1 MKTPSDDTKA
11 PLVDELLGLE
21 KQRLSGV
28 RLDEASKGRY
38 RELVR
43 SLFGGADDDRRRFVR
58 VDAYRPARIQV
69 DGSELHAQVTSLS
82 VGGLFLHTNDADPSL
97 VGREVD
103 VVVELRHVE
112 QRPISLRAKVC
123 RVASGLD
130 EAPGFGVQLVDLPPE
145 QRDSLAE
152 QLKEQ
157 LLSAL
162 QTSEEQYRFF
172 FEHSA
177 DVALL
182 LDRRSRVQQVSEAG
196 ASLLGA
202 TRATLAGVGFDAL
215 VALED
220 LPRAQEALEKLEEQ
234 DSVRLEIDLLDDRR
248 ERIPVLAT
256 FQAVRAHSLCVGSI
270 VAADDLR
277 ERKRR
282 EQEQRTLERRLFQM
296 DKLATL
302 GQVTAGIA
310 HDINN
315 PLAYMLSNL
324 TILEQNLG
332 AVVESVDAAKSG
344 RVASLPAEALEPL
357 DGSLAELIGDSLEGC
372 RRIRDIIK
380 QLRDFS
386 RVDNSAE
393 IPVDVNAAIDA
404 SIQVIRNLIDH
415 HCRLERDYAAALP
428 RTLCNFGRFSQVVLN
443 LLSNAVKAFEGRDRD
458 HNSIRVTTRQTEAGI
473 VVSVTDNGRGIA
485 PELRSRILEP
495 FFTTRAQSGGT
506 GLGLAIVQ
514 DNVRMLGGA
523 LELESALGKGT
534 TFSFTLP
541 LRAPPPEKMRPPSGP
556 PSSPARRRRVLIVD
570 DDPAVLRSYKR
581 LLGARYEVVPTPSA
595 ERALELVGQQHFDAI
610 LCDLM
615 MPGMTGVEFHR
626 SLSGKDPEAAR
637 HTILMTGGV
646 FEKGD
651 HDALAEL
658 DVLVLTKPV
667 DPEELL
673 EALSSV
679 VVD

>member
-1 MKTPSDDTKA
+1 MKTRSADTKA
-11 PLVDELLGLE
+11 PLVEELLGLE

-28 RLDEASKGRY
+28 RLDEAAQSRY

-58 VDAYRPARIQV
+58 VDAHRPARIQV
-69 DGSELHAQVTSLS
+69 DGSELPAQVTSMS

-123 RVASGLD
+123 RVASD
-130 EAPGFGVQLVDLPPE
+130 PNEAPGFGVELVELAPE
-145 QRDSLAE
+145 QRDSLAD

-182 LDRRSRVQQVSEAG
+182 LDRRGCVQQVSEAG

-202 TRATLAGVGFDAL
+202 TRETLTGVGFDAL

-234 DSVRLEIDLLDDRR
+234 DSVRLEIDLLDDKR

-282 EQEQRTLERRLFQM
+282 EQEQRTMERRLFQM

-332 AVVESVDAAKSG
+332 AVVESVDAARDG
-344 RVASLPAEALEPL
+344 RIAKASPEALEAL
-357 DGSLAELIGDSLEGC
+357 DGSLPELIGDSLEGC
-372 RRIRDIIK
+372 RRIRDIIR

-386 RVDNSAE
+386 RVDSSAE
-393 IPVDVNAAIDA
+393 IAVDVNAAIDA
-404 SIQVIRNLIDH
+404 SIQVIRNLVDH
-415 HCRLERDYAAALP
+415 QCQLERDYTPDLP
-428 RTLCNFGRFSQVVLN
+428 RTLCNFGRLSQVVLN
-443 LLSNAVKAFEGRDRD
+443 LLSNAVKSFERRNRE
-458 HNSIRVTTRQTEAGI
+458 HNKIHVATRQSDSGI
-473 VVSVTDNGRGIA
+473 VISVTDNGRGIA

-514 DNVRMLGGA
+514 DNVRMLGGT
-523 LELESALGKGT
+523 LEIESALGEGT
-534 TFSFTLP
+534 RFSFTLP
-541 LRAPPPEKMRPPSGP
+541 IRTPAPERETAPSSR
-556 PSSPARRRRVLIVD
+556 PSSPTRRRILLVD
-570 DDPAVLRSYKR
+570 DDPAVLRGYKR
-581 LLGARYEVVPTPSA
+581 LLDSKYEVTASA
-595 ERALELVGQQHFDAI
+595 SAAHALELAGQSEFDAI

-615 MPGMTGVEFHR
+615 MPEMTGVEFHR
-626 SLSGKDPEAAR
+626 ALSVENAQAAGR
-637 HTILMTGGV
+637 MILMTGGV
-646 FEKGD
+646 FVQGD
-651 HDALAEL
+651 QAALADL
-658 DVLVLTKPV
+658 DVLVLTKPI
-667 DPEELL
+667 DPHELI
-673 EALSSV
+673 EAIASV
-679 VVD
+679 TSE